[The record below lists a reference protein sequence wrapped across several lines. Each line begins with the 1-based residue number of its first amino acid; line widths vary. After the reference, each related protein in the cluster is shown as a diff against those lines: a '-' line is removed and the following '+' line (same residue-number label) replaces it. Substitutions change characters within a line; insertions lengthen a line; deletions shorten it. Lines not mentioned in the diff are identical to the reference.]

1 MNIDEINDHFEIER
15 LMIKY
20 VEAIDNK
27 DWNMLDEVFTEQ
39 AFLDYESSGGPEGK
53 GDYPTIKKWLQ
64 KNLSMFPMTQHMIG
78 KSFIEYH
85 GDSAKCRT
93 MFHNPVGVPINADGV
108 YDPEGES
115 LHVLSLEDGT
125 TIFVSK
131 LKKAGVSKR
140 KLRNRLTCKDRSLLC
155 NNFKLVNVA

>member
-108 YDPEGES
+108 YDPEE
-115 LHVLSLEDGT
+115 
-125 TIFVSK
+125 
-131 LKKAGVSKR
+131 KAPRFYRWRMVQRFLCQNRRRLAYR
-140 KLRNRLTCKDRSLLC
+140 KEN
-155 NNFKLVNVA
+155 

>member
-85 GDSAKCRT
+85 GDSA
-93 MFHNPVGVPINADGV
+93 NA
-108 YDPEGES
+108 ELCS
-115 LHVLSLEDGT
+115 ITLLEFRST
-125 TIFVSK
+125 LTVFMT
-131 LKKAGVSKR
+131 LRR
-140 KLRNRLTCKDRSLLC
+140 KSPRFYRWRMVQRFLCQNRRRLAYRKIEEQAYMQGSFPPLQ
-155 NNFKLVNVA
+155 

>member
-64 KNLSMFPMTQHMIG
+64 KNLSMFPMTQHMICLLYTSPSPRDG
-78 KSFIEYH
+78 LLSRMPS
-85 GDSAKCRT
+85 SA
-93 MFHNPVGVPINADGV
+93 
-108 YDPEGES
+108 
-115 LHVLSLEDGT
+115 
-125 TIFVSK
+125 
-131 LKKAGVSKR
+131 
-140 KLRNRLTCKDRSLLC
+140 
-155 NNFKLVNVA
+155 

>member
-115 LHVLSLEDGT
+115 LHVFIVGGWYNDFCVKTEEGWR
-125 TIFVSK
+125 IE
-131 LKKAGVSKR
+131 KK
-140 KLRNRLTCKDRSLLC
+140 N
-155 NNFKLVNVA
+155 